1 MRGTIILSIVAISG
15 CASSSGARGT
25 PTSDET
31 VRIVGAR
38 ETIELRTSAT
48 VTASLDTLFAPL
60 DQVWRALPAAYEA
73 LAIRV
78 TDLDSANH
86 VIANSGLIVRRQLG
100 KVALTRYLDCGD
112 SQGVPSAETY
122 EIRLSVLTRLQA
134 SAAGTS
140 IVATSVQ
147 ATGRPV
153 SVSGMDVRCSSTRQL
168 ESRLV
173 NALRAQLQR

>member
-1 MRGTIILSIVAISG
+1 MRGTVTLSIVVLSG
-15 CASSSGARGT
+15 CASSGSARGT

-48 VTASLDTLFAPL
+48 LTASLDTVLAPV

-73 LAIRV
+73 LAIPV
-78 TDLDSANH
+78 TDLDSATH
-86 VIANSGLIVRRQLG
+86 VIANSGITVRRQLG
-100 KVALTRYLDCGD
+100 KVPLTRYLDCGD
-112 SQGVPSAETY
+112 SQGAPSAETY
-122 EIRLSVLTRLQA
+122 EIHLSVLTRVQPA
-134 SAAGTS
+134 AAGTS
-140 IVATSVQ
+140 IVATTVQ

-153 SVSGMDVRCSSTRQL
+153 TLSGTYIRCSSTRQL

-173 NALRAQLQR
+173 NALRAQ

>member
-1 MRGTIILSIVAISG
+1 MLSIVALAG
-15 CASSSGARGT
+15 CASSSTTRGT

-31 VRIVGAR
+31 VRIVGAG

-48 VTASLDTLFAPL
+48 VTASLDTILAPA

-73 LAIRV
+73 LAIPV
-78 TDLDSANH
+78 THLDSATH
-86 VIANSGLIVRRQLG
+86 VIANSGITVRRRLG
-100 KVALTRYLDCGD
+100 KVPLTRYIDCGD

-134 SAAGTS
+134 GATGTS

-153 SVSGMDVRCSSTRQL
+153 SLSGTDVRCSSTRQL

-173 NALRAQLQR
+173 NALRAQLQH